1 MQIISHRG
9 YWKTSKEKNQE
20 IAFRRSFELG
30 FGTETDVRDFGGN
43 LVISHDPPLGNEMS
57 LETFFGIYNEY
68 DNTLPLAL
76 NIKCNGL
83 QNLLNSTLEKYHIS
97 NYFVFD
103 MSIPDMRLYI
113 NQEFNTFTRQSEI
126 EVQPILYESVQG
138 VWIDCFED
146 DWITKD
152 ILTAHLNAN
161 KKVCLVSPELHQRNH
176 SPFWQQLTS
185 MKILN
190 HPNLLLCTDF
200 PEEAQNI
207 LMEKM

>member
-1 MQIISHRG
+1 MRYTFLPFI
-9 YWKTSKEKNQE
+9 
-20 IAFRRSFELG
+20 FLG
-30 FGTETDVRDFGGN
+30 FILLFSDYE
-43 LVISHDPPLGNEMS
+43 
-57 LETFFGIYNEY
+57 
-68 DNTLPLAL
+68 
-76 NIKCNGL
+76 
-83 QNLLNSTLEKYHIS
+83 NLLNSTLEKYHIS